1 MDDQDRGVPP
11 PQVRRGQGS
20 DVLRGVALVEGV
32 GAADFVEMLGASL
45 CLGEDTRPVAVP
57 ALRVSSP
64 LEDGFTKTV
73 DLLCRDPFRRQ
84 RLDDFESGLDQGVDV
99 VGFRHGLDH
108 EHADSGRGAACLHA

>member
-45 CLGEDTRPVAVP
+45 W
-57 ALRVSSP
+57 
-64 LEDGFTKTV
+64 
-73 DLLCRDPFRRQ
+73 
-84 RLDDFESGLDQGVDV
+84 SG
-99 VGFRHGLDH
+99 
-108 EHADSGRGAACLHA
+108 